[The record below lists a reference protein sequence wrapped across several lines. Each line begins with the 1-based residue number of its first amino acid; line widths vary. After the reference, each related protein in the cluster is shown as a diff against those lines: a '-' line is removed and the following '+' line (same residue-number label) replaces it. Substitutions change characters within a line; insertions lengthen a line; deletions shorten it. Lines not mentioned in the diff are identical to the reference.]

1 MVLSVLKLIWV
12 MVTRRFPYR
21 RVNDEL
27 VSVVL
32 CRRV

>member
-1 MVLSVLKLIWV
+1 